1 MWCGVTGEAE
11 RTVDHTAN
19 AQYTPLIF
27 GCCVCLW
34 GFFNAENFSMA
45 YQMVSYCAK
54 LAYFS
59 VVQTSNPIYAFSFEL
74 WP

>member
-34 GFFNAENFSMA
+34 GFLMLKIFQWLIKWFPP
-45 YQMVSYCAK
+45 
-54 LAYFS
+54 
-59 VVQTSNPIYAFSFEL
+59 VQNLLISQ
-74 WP
+74 